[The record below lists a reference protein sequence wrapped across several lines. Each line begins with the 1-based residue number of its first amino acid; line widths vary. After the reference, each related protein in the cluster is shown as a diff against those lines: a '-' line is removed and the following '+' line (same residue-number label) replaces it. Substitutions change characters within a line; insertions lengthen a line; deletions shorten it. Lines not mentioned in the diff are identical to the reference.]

1 MRYVLIILV
10 ASITTLF
17 ARSSEAQGYK
27 IVVNPGNSV
36 SSLSKAQLAQ
46 LFLKKTTKWDDGTV
60 VAPVDLGEKSGVR
73 EAFSTDVHDKPVS
86 AVKVYW
92 QKQVFAGREV
102 PPPTE
107 KGDSDVLSYVKS
119 NKGAVGYV
127 SEDASTDGVKVVKVT
142 P

>member
-1 MRYVLIILV
+1 MRYLFFVLV
-10 ASITTLF
+10 ASITSLT
-17 ARSSEAQGYK
+17 ARSVDAQGYK
-27 IVVNPGNSV
+27 VVVNAGNSV
-36 SSLSKAQLAQ
+36 SSISRAQLTQ

-60 VAPVDLGEKSGVR
+60 VAPVDLGEKSNVR
-73 EAFSTDVHDKPVS
+73 AAFSTDVHEKPVV

-107 KGDSDVLSYVKS
+107 KSDADVLSFVKAH
-119 NKGAVGYV
+119 KGAVGYV
-127 SEDASTDGVKVVKVT
+127 SEDTPADGVKVLKVT